1 MWYLQEAHLKHKE
14 GLRKVESE
22 DMKKRC
28 HSNIIPPTKVWY
40 TSLNPKGIDFKV
52 TNYY

>member
-22 DMKKRC
+22 DMKKDVTQILYPPQK
-28 HSNIIPPTKVWY
+28 SDIPV
-40 TSLNPKGIDFKV
+40 
-52 TNYY
+52 